1 MWLARSEARRA
12 LYTVR
17 VVGDMPKRM
26 VRDKGDGWDNYTAAY
41 VNQWETPGRVSLYL
55 PKSRLELV
63 DKVML

>member
-1 MWLARSEARRA
+1 MWLARYEKREA